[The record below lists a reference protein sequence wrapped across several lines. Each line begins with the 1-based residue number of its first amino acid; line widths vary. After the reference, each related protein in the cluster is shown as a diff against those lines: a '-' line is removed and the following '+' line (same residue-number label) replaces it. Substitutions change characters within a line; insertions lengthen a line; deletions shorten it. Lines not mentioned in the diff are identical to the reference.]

1 MYSTLP
7 TLNNKK
13 ITAMFYVHLFLKAMY
28 RKEEINVVFPKSAA
42 AYAWQ
47 FEVLK
52 LRKAVAS
59 YVKQVEQTQRGG
71 KKHGQRS
78 KTAIVTEMNSERE
91 RLTGSML
98 KSILVNSAITTAR
111 KLIIL

>member
-1 MYSTLP
+1 
-7 TLNNKK
+7 
-13 ITAMFYVHLFLKAMY
+13 MFYVHLFLKAMY

-71 KKHGQRS
+71 KKKHGQRS

>member
-59 YVKQVEQTQRGG
+59 YVSRRSEEE

>member
-1 MYSTLP
+1 
-7 TLNNKK
+7 
-13 ITAMFYVHLFLKAMY
+13 MFYVHLFLKAMY

-71 KKHGQRS
+71 KKTRAEIKNCDCYRDELREGEINWQHVKEHTGEQRY
-78 KTAIVTEMNSERE
+78 NYR
-91 RLTGSML
+91 
-98 KSILVNSAITTAR
+98 
-111 KLIIL
+111 